1 MIPSFIQLLED
12 EDEGV
17 RLIVVEVIGEL
28 ANHRE
33 WYIVGKHCGTADGE
47 YKVEFREAIART
59 IPFLMLLLDDERE
72 DIRQGALE
80 LFGNLANHG
89 EGELKNPF
97 VVARLTQTIKM
108 SFVKPPRA

>member
-17 RLIVVEVIGEL
+17 RLIVVGVISEL

-33 WYIVGKHCGTADGE
+33 WYIVEDHRDTADGE
-47 YKVEFREAIART
+47 YEVEFREAIART

-72 DIRQGALE
+72 DIRRGALD

-89 EGELKNPF
+89 KGELKNPF
-97 VVARLTQTIKM
+97 IVARLTRTTKM